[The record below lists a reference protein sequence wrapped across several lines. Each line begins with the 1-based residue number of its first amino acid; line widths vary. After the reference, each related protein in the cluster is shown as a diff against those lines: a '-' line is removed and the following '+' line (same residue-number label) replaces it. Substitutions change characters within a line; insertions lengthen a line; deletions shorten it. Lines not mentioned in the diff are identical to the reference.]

1 MSRGPQFL
9 LLPFALACLACAS
22 GCHLVVPDVSYQ
34 PLLHNPF
41 PQLSKVAVA
50 PFFNQSDEPTVDGR
64 QFAMAYFAELQGT
77 RGFEVAPVGVVEEAI
92 IQHAVDLSRPGEAR
106 RLAQILGVDALV
118 VGSVTDYSPYYPP
131 RCGMRVEWYAANP
144 GYHAIPAGYGLPWG
158 TPEEEYIP
166 EELVFEAEMELARAQ
181 MATQSPDCLAGCS
194 PLAPPPALA
203 PPHQATPIPTDL
215 PQVDPF
221 ERPPATPPTAERP
234 TNQPPLAPQQDPDQ
248 AAGEQQQAAPAAEAL
263 PPPADGSALN
273 GSEADDAAAGDSFAS
288 RGGAADGTGRGKVRL
303 QKFDAPLDSDA
314 GAVSPDSLTTDPSG
328 AIPGMGVSGLLPAD
342 WPDARGFRPA
352 GPCATRPACV
362 PTLGPVITHTQIYRG
377 HDPDFTAALASYV
390 GFRDDARFGGWQSYL
405 ERSDDFIRFCAHLH
419 LAELLTARGGGG
431 ETRVARRWSVSR

>member
-1 MSRGPQFL
+1 MV
-9 LLPFALACLACAS
+9 CLACTA
-22 GCHLVVPDVSYQ
+22 GCHLIVPDVSYQ

-50 PFFNQSDEPTVDGR
+50 PFFNQSDEPTVNGR

-77 RGFEVAPVGVVEEAI
+77 RGFEVVPVGVVEEAI
-92 IQHAVDLSRPGEAR
+92 IQHAVDLSSPGEAR

-144 GYHAIPAGYGLPWG
+144 GFHAIPAGYGLPWG

-194 PLAPPPALA
+194 PLAPPPLA
-203 PPHQATPIPTDL
+203 PPHQASPIPTDMRG
-215 PQVDPF
+215 VDPF
-221 ERPPATPPTAERP
+221 ALPEQDDPPLEAPPQDAQPEQ
-234 TNQPPLAPQQDPDQ
+234 NQPPEELPT
-248 AAGEQQQAAPAAEAL
+248 GEDRSSVPATETL
-263 PPPADGSALN
+263 PPPVDASAGEGAAGGGAARDGS
-273 GSEADDAAAGDSFAS
+273 AS
-288 RGGAADGTGRGKVRL
+288 RGGAGGGNVRL

-314 GAVSPDSLTTDPSG
+314 SAVSPDSLTTGPVG
-328 AIPGMGVSGLLPAD
+328 AIGGMGASGMLPAD
-342 WPDARGFRPA
+342 WPDARGFRPP

-362 PTLGPVITHTQIYRG
+362 PTLGPVMTHTQIYRG
-377 HDPDFTAALASYV
+377 NDPDFTAALASYV

-431 ETRVARRWSVSR
+431 ETRVARRWSASR